1 MNCYISG
8 IAGLALLGA
17 SISTMSVN
25 KQQQNV
31 LKSVLSDDLD
41 KKYESIV
48 IERRNHYIMGLVLG
62 MIISFI
68 VVNKV
73 KSSNYF
79 TRLSLFTMITLVT
92 AVIFYMLMPKSDY
105 MLNHLKTEQE
115 NKQWLQ
121 VYKTMQSRYFI
132 GLVLGA
138 LSAIPIAHIMC

>member
-8 IAGLALLGA
+8 IAGIALLGA
-17 SISTMSVN
+17 SISTLSVN

-31 LKSVLSDDLD
+31 LKSVLSPELD
-41 KKYESIV
+41 KKYESII
-48 IERRNHYIMGLVLG
+48 IERRNHYIIGLVLG
-62 MIISFI
+62 MILSFI
-68 VVNKV
+68 ILNSTKIT
-73 KSSNYF
+73 KYF

-105 MLNHLKTEQE
+105 MLNHLKSEKE
-115 NKQWLQ
+115 NKKWLQ

>member
-138 LSAIPIAHIMC
+138 LAAIPIANIMC

>member
-8 IAGLALLGA
+8 IAGIALLGA
-17 SISTMSVN
+17 SISTLSVN

-31 LKSVLSDDLD
+31 LKSVLSPELD
-41 KKYESIV
+41 KKYESII
-48 IERRNHYIMGLVLG
+48 IERRNHYIIGLVLG
-62 MIISFI
+62 MILSFI
-68 VVNKV
+68 ILNITKIT
-73 KSSNYF
+73 KYF

-105 MLNHLKTEQE
+105 MLNHLKSEKE
-115 NKQWLQ
+115 NKKWLQ